1 MPFTPDIIES
11 IPVLKN
17 GGLILF
23 PTDTVWAI
31 GCDATN
37 HEAVERL
44 YNLKN
49 KRSPENLV
57 VLIDDEQDLPKYTF
71 QKNLRSF
78 DYIKGV
84 HKPTTVVY
92 EHPKGI
98 ATNVPDDDGTIAIR
112 VVKDSFVV
120 SLIKRLGKPVLSAT
134 ANMYDHTFPYTFNE
148 IEDDVKNG
156 VDYIVKY
163 RQEETIHTEPSSIIK
178 WNTDGTIT
186 ILRP

>member
-1 MPFTPDIIES
+1 LKFTPDINQS
-11 IPVLKN
+11 IPILEK

-37 HEAVERL
+37 KEAVERL
-44 YNLKN
+44 YALKQ

-57 VLIDDEQDLPKYTF
+57 VFLDNEQDIPKYTS
-71 QKNLRSF
+71 QKNIRFF
-78 DYIKGV
+78 DYIKGI

-92 EHPKGI
+92 EEPQGV
-98 ATNVPDDDGTIAIR
+98 AENVPDEDGTVAIR

-120 SLIKRLGKPVLSAT
+120 SLIKHLGKPVLSAT
-134 ANMYDHTFPYTFNE
+134 ANMVDHSFPYTFNE
-148 IEDDVKNG
+148 IEEDVKKG
-156 VDYIVKY
+156 VDYIVQY
-163 RQEETIHTEPSSIIK
+163 RQEETIHHEPSSIIK
-178 WNTDGTIT
+178 WNTDGSIS

>member
-1 MPFTPDIIES
+1 MPYTPDIRES
-11 IPVLKN
+11 IPVLLK

-37 HEAVERL
+37 KDAVERL
-44 YNLKN
+44 YQLKH

-57 VLIDDEQDLPKYTF
+57 VLIDNEKDLPKYTL
-71 QKNLRSF
+71 QENLRSF

-92 EHPKGI
+92 ENPQGV
-98 ATNVPDDDGTIAIR
+98 ADNVPDEDGTVAIR
-112 VVKDSFVV
+112 VVKDAFVM
-120 SLIKRLGKPVLSAT
+120 SLIKQLGKPVLSAT
-134 ANMYDHTFPYTFNE
+134 ANAVEHKFPYTYNE
-148 IEDDVKNG
+148 IDEEVKCG

-163 RQEETIHTEPSSIIK
+163 RQEETIHHEPSSIIK
-178 WNTDGTIT
+178 WNSDGSIT